1 MAKAARATD
10 SVQVGLRIL
19 REVKVD
25 DNVDGLDVDTTGEKV
40 RRHQVAARTVA
51 EVMEDA
57 VTVSLDHLGVNV
69 EAGVTELG
77 DFPGEQLDT
86 SDAVAED
93 NRLVDLQLA
102 EQSVQAVD
110 LLLFFNEGVVL
121 GDTLQREFLHE
132 VDDVRFAQVLVLEFL
147 DGNRESSRV
156 QENLS
161 VLRHEVDNLGDD
173 GLEFRGK
180 KLIRLVHCQHRRL
193 TQLCDALARQ
203 VDETTRSGDNNVHR
217 LVQSHNVILQRGT
230 TGGDHDGQTEVLAEF
245 LAHLARLQRQLPSW
259 DENHSLNHILARIHL
274 FKNRN
279 TKSSRLTGPVLRA
292 CENITTGERDW
303 QRSSWIGE
311 GRSKPFSK
319 IPIKSSRLRK

>member
-173 GLEFRGK
+173 GLEFR
-180 KLIRLVHCQHRRL
+180 
-193 TQLCDALARQ
+193 
-203 VDETTRSGDNNVHR
+203 ERS
-217 LVQSHNVILQRGT
+217 LS
-230 TGGDHDGQTEVLAEF
+230 A
-245 LAHLARLQRQLPSW
+245 
-259 DENHSLNHILARIHL
+259 
-274 FKNRN
+274 
-279 TKSSRLTGPVLRA
+279 SSIA
-292 CENITTGERDW
+292 NIVA
-303 QRSSWIGE
+303 
-311 GRSKPFSK
+311 
-319 IPIKSSRLRK
+319 